1 MSVIL
6 SGEGLSLTFTILHSS
21 IKWCYIHVLCVGCRL
36 GEMRL
41 MAGRIRNMRQQL
53 RDALAREGEY
63 EQEREVHWKQYAMP
77 LWPDVLCLQ
86 CSVQLD
92 H

>member
-1 MSVIL
+1 MVKSKLALALL
-6 SGEGLSLTFTILHSS
+6 SQYYTPALNGVT
-21 IKWCYIHVLCVGCRL
+21 HVLCVGCRL

-86 CSVQLD
+86 CSIRLD